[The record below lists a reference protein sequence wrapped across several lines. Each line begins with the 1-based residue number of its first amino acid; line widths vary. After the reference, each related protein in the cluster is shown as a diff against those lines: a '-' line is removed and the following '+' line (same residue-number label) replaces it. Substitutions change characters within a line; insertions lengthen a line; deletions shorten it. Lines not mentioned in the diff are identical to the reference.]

1 MSIAVFDILQLSIF
15 NKFSLIAGNRGL
27 NNTVRSVNVL
37 DFEFDLMKDPTHPR
51 CRFDKDGFVVTSFLF
66 AKESPQDIIK
76 TVEWLIE
83 DGVSGLAIRDVYFKT
98 LGQEITDLADRE
110 GFPIF
115 IFDKSAGPIEKIVM
129 LIDERIKQSESIEEK
144 ETKLKNLVNQK
155 LPPAEVRKI
164 ALELNPKFE
173 DNCFAVFV
181 QAKQRLS
188 NIYIRHKIGQL
199 RHRLADRNGLF
210 GYDNGF
216 MIIVTSNNQFPG
228 NINKTAERILYDYG
242 FQEDEYY
249 AAISSSHTLINE
261 LDLCISESQY
271 AMQYCKLTGNEIIS
285 FNEIGIYQVIF
296 PYLDDIWFH
305 NFYQQIMMPILEH
318 DAKYNSEL
326 LKTAEKYIRQS
337 GNINLT
343 SEKLALHQN
352 SVRYRLSKIKDIC
365 NINERADFYEQLSVA
380 IKLHSIYNK

>member
-1 MSIAVFDILQLSIF
+1 
-15 NKFSLIAGNRGL
+15 
-27 NNTVRSVNVL
+27 
-37 DFEFDLMKDPTHPR
+37 MKDPTHPR

-181 QAKQRLS
+181 QAKQRL
-188 NIYIRHKIGQL
+188 HP
-199 RHRLADRNGLF
+199 
-210 GYDNGF
+210 
-216 MIIVTSNNQFPG
+216 T
-228 NINKTAERILYDYG
+228 T
-242 FQEDEYY
+242 
-249 AAISSSHTLINE
+249 
-261 LDLCISESQY
+261 
-271 AMQYCKLTGNEIIS
+271 
-285 FNEIGIYQVIF
+285 
-296 PYLDDIWFH
+296 
-305 NFYQQIMMPILEH
+305 
-318 DAKYNSEL
+318 
-326 LKTAEKYIRQS
+326 
-337 GNINLT
+337 
-343 SEKLALHQN
+343 
-352 SVRYRLSKIKDIC
+352 
-365 NINERADFYEQLSVA
+365 
-380 IKLHSIYNK
+380 